1 MNERP
6 SKFVIEST
14 DTEKTPLQLRID
26 ALYSRAREHS
36 NEDALFQLFE
46 DVTNF
51 GQELLEAYG
60 KPTLESIDE
69 YHTLIR
75 SGVPSN
81 HTFADVEKRD
91 EIVKKIE
98 AFVEGYMERLEASAD
113 SEGRS

>member
-26 ALYSRAREHS
+26 ALYTCAREHADL
-36 NEDALFQLFE
+36 DALPQLFG
-46 DVTNF
+46 DVADF
-51 GQELLEAYG
+51 GEELIEAYG

-81 HTFADVEKRD
+81 HTFADVEKKD

-98 AFVEGYMERLEASAD
+98 AFVEGYMERLHA
-113 SEGRS
+113 